1 MTFLSFKINTLP
13 PEIYINK
20 MSSIYQMDSSCLITR
35 GSAKGIVI
43 YQLGQKCKS
52 PDLLNLSRA
61 RPLIRAVEG
70 RVVGRGLWTPQFLG
84 SSPLQDDTVF
94 PGLGLCV

>member
-1 MTFLSFKINTLP
+1 
-13 PEIYINK
+13 
-20 MSSIYQMDSSCLITR
+20 MDSSCLITR

-61 RPLIRAVEG
+61 RPLIRPVDG
-70 RVVGRGLWTPQFLG
+70 RVVGRGLWTPQFPGL
-84 SSPLQDDTVF
+84 PLQDDTIF
-94 PGLGLCV
+94 PGLSLCV

>member
-1 MTFLSFKINTLP
+1 
-13 PEIYINK
+13 

-61 RPLIRAVEG
+61 RPLIRPVEG
-70 RVVGRGLWTPQFLG
+70 RVVGRGLGHL
-84 SSPLQDDTVF
+84 SSRGLLHSKMIPFSLASACVF
-94 PGLGLCV
+94 NNVCVALR